1 MPVMEAY
8 ISFMTRSLSIGHLE
22 CLIHHGVENIP
33 SQEEVLGAITQPVL
47 NKLGGVEEDWII
59 ISDPNINNQMN
70 NYFTY
75 SYSFDWKQ
83 LNNKERTNPL
93 MRTTTFREHRHR
105 FEIFM

>member
-8 ISFMTRSLSIGHLE
+8 ISFMTRDLSIGHLE
-22 CLIHHGVENIP
+22 CLIHHEVENIP
-33 SQEEVLGAITQPVL
+33 SQEEVLGAIIQPVL

-83 LNNKERTNPL
+83 LNNKERTSPL